1 MYPTT
6 PVNRRLHF
14 SGAVLNEWLPQVAK
28 NRPSENFTF
37 GLYNIVWR
45 VQMTRKEFEAFLKIQ
60 DLQLLI
66 CTVTNIQHKT
76 NDQLY
81 GADVVTK
88 SYEVV
93 TEGKPAKTIRTAVQ
107 NTIKRHFSANN

>member
-1 MYPTT
+1 
-6 PVNRRLHF
+6 
-14 SGAVLNEWLPQVAK
+14 
-28 NRPSENFTF
+28 
-37 GLYNIVWR
+37 
-45 VQMTRKEFEAFLKIQ
+45 MTRKEFEAFLKIQ

-81 GADVVTK
+81 EADVVTK